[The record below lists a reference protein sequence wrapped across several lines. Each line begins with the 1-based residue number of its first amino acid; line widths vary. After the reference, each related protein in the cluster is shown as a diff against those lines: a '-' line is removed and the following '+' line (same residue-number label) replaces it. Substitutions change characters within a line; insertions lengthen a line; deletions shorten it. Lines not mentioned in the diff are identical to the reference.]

1 MVFLLVDPVLGWT
14 MIPPGWWT
22 PHGLYNWQINLN
34 ERQNIL
40 RYESFF
46 ENYFYTHFIEPVDN
60 SFTIFLCNLLARE
73 ICSHECCQLGI
84 TAKRDGVDDGGMVFP
99 KSISSVGSVPKSS
112 MAIIGRCASR
122 FHAMKSA
129 L

>member
-1 MVFLLVDPVLGWT
+1 MSVVSWASQRSVMVSMMGVWCFL
-14 MIPPGWWT
+14 
-22 PHGLYNWQINLN
+22 
-34 ERQNIL
+34 
-40 RYESFF
+40 
-46 ENYFYTHFIEPVDN
+46 
-60 SFTIFLCNLLARE
+60 
-73 ICSHECCQLGI
+73 
-84 TAKRDGVDDGGMVFP
+84 